1 VSETKFAVCPEC
13 GEKGY
18 HKVLQKSDDPKTP
31 WHDLLCKC
39 GHRFVLE
46 K

>member
-1 VSETKFAVCPEC
+1 MSEKFNATCPEC
-13 GEKGY
+13 GRKGK
-18 HKVLQKSDDPKTP
+18 HQVLLKSDDPATP

-39 GHRFVLE
+39 GHRFVVE